1 MHVIDLGK
9 VPVLGGLGDGVG
21 DVGAGGA
28 EQHDL
33 VRTVVHHV
41 EERLHSD
48 RCITLQHVRTNK
60 VSSVLLKELFI
71 PHTSS
76 FTCHR

>member
-33 VRTVVHHV
+33 VRSVVHHV

-48 RCITLQHVRTNK
+48 RCITLQTRTYK
-60 VSSVLLKELFI
+60 QG
-71 PHTSS
+71 
-76 FTCHR
+76 